1 MVRIGVIEDD
11 SNMRRTTKEIISKVI
26 QGYEDIECKEF
37 ESAEA
42 FQLEKEEYDIIL
54 LDIDLPG
61 MNGVELGKK
70 ILRESKDTV
79 LIYLTSYT
87 EYAWE
92 SYLIEAY
99 QYILKSNMEERLP
112 LILRKAVGEKVKE
125 KKDYRIF
132 GNSYKKIK
140 LYYKDILY
148 IQKEK
153 EKKYTEYVTKSG
165 TYRERIP
172 FGQILKEIDDARFV
186 PIDRGH
192 AINIQYIDQID
203 DCIIYMETEEE
214 FKVSRVQLKTV
225 KKHIAKYW
233 RDFA

>member
-11 SNMRRTTKEIISKVI
+11 SNMRKMTKKIISKVI
-26 QGYEDIECKEF
+26 QGYEDVKCKEF
-37 ESAEA
+37 ESAEE
-42 FQLEKEEYDIIL
+42 FQQEKTDYDIVI

-61 MNGVELGKK
+61 MNGIELGKR
-70 ILRESKDTV
+70 IFRNSKDTII
-79 LIYLTSYT
+79 IYLTSYT

-99 QYILKSNMEERLP
+99 QYILKSNMGERLP
-112 LILRKAVGEKVKE
+112 LIVKRVIDEKIKE
-125 KKDYRIF
+125 KKDYRVF
-132 GNSYKKIK
+132 GNSYKKVK
-140 LYYKDILY
+140 LYYKDIIY

-153 EKKYTEYVTKSG
+153 EKKYTEFVTKNG

-172 FGQILKEIDDARFV
+172 FGQILKEIDDVRFV

-203 DCIIYMETEEE
+203 ECIIYLENEEA
-214 FKVSRVQLKTV
+214 FKISRVQMSNV

-233 RDFA
+233 RDFV